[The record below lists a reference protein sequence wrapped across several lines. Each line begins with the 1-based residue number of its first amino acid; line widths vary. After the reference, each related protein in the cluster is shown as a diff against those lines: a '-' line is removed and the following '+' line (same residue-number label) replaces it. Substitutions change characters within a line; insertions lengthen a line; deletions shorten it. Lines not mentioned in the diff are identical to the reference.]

1 MSSDCAPHQVHEDMR
16 TAGTPIVCV
25 NEQDVKL
32 YVIRRGRA
40 TITDDELGE
49 VAELE
54 AGQYFGELALTGRKH
69 RRAAG
74 VIASRHGE
82 GLLLASLSLA
92 TVRTNPKLVSWIAAL
107 DAIAE
112 TEAQKEMAKRG
123 PPKGHVA
130 GAPWPSSKKGVGAT
144 PDVSPRELR
153 STMLKR
159 RSFGELLVEE
169 KRSTM
174 EKATHEAKK
183 AAKQA
188 SGAAAAVAGR
198 IGLGG
203 TRRAAKSTSAR
214 KMQAKSHATAA
225 VRAAA
230 PAAASAGAPVAAPA
244 SRGSSP
250 AATPRTPKAAPAA
263 TKGVNA
269 KHAKGKR
276 TPKATSW
283 APTTAVAATAPML
296 PVPTGEKARAPPLL
310 ERVSRSF
317 ERAFNGSMD
326 NLRESSLRL
335 GHALRGDSRRSEHS
349 HRSYRDNS
357 SPSSARDKSEGEE
370 SPHRQSTISRL
381 LERVGLSPDRSASRR
396 KDGRVAKE
404 GDGGVTTDGDVP
416 EENANL
422 VC

>member
-1 MSSDCAPHQVHEDMR
+1 MYA
-16 TAGTPIVCV
+16 TGTPVVCE
-25 NEQDVKL
+25 NEPDVKL

-92 TVRTNPKLVSWIAAL
+92 TVRTNPKLASWIAAL

-123 PPKGHVA
+123 PPKGYVA
-130 GAPWPSSKKGVGAT
+130 GAPWPSSKRGVGAT

-174 EKATHEAKK
+174 ERATHEAKK
-183 AAKQA
+183 VAKQA

-203 TRRAAKSTSAR
+203 TRRAAKSTTAR

-269 KHAKGKR
+269 KHAKLGKR

-296 PVPTGEKARAPPLL
+296 PVPTGERARAPPLL

-357 SPSSARDKSEGEE
+357 SPSSARDESEGEE

-404 GDGGVTTDGDVP
+404 GEGEGGVTTDGDVP
-416 EENANL
+416 KENANL
-422 VC
+422 IC